1 MKVSTEAYEEILCLE
16 EESWFG
22 EETQVGMGLDFSS
35 RGTGP
40 SRGDV
45 HTDKEQDATGCVNI
59 SGM

>member
-1 MKVSTEAYEEILCLE
+1 MEEK
-16 EESWFG
+16 SWFE

-40 SRGDV
+40 TRGSV
-45 HTDKEQDATGCVNI
+45 HTDKEQDATGSLSV